1 MKSNV
6 LIVTLSMF
14 LKCPKGLIYCINHW
28 PLDEPSHQEFLIAMA
43 TSKYMSTKS
52 KFHRKPAKLMRL
64 RDIYKVETIE
74 FDEMTLFKFLG
85 QPLHKIHVMAT
96 VVEKYQGIAQN
107 GKKFAVLT
115 VDDGTATIRVKQWVE
130 IDTIEKCQVGE
141 IIDIVGKPRVFEGE
155 IYISPEIIN
164 TNKSVTDELLRRAE
178 LIEQEIE
185 LYGLK
190 PDA

>member
-1 MKSNV
+1 
-6 LIVTLSMF
+6 
-14 LKCPKGLIYCINHW
+14 
-28 PLDEPSHQEFLIAMA
+28 
-43 TSKYMSTKS
+43 MSTKS